1 MLAADYDEEFCLA
14 LEFDPVFIAALM
26 KAGFL
31 VMSTDL
37 RSEALDD
44 EPADV
49 IPQYILLPK
58 LHLVRSALLF
68 PELHIKRSL
77 RPRLSRYEL
86 RVDGI
91 PASELKD
98 MEDLF
103 VLGPGAASDF
113 EYILERCVEVH
124 DDAWLTAPLR
134 HAIREIR
141 ALPWLP
147 VRPLSFGVYR
157 DGILRAGE
165 FGILAGR
172 VYTSY
177 SGYYDE
183 DNAGSVQM
191 VLTAKYLESLGAPF
205 WDLGMPLEYKDD
217 LGARNMDP
225 RQFVELFRSGQR

>member
-1 MLAADYDEEFCLA
+1 MLATDYDEEFCLA
-14 LEFDPVFIAALM
+14 LDFNPVFIAALM
-26 KAGFL
+26 NAGFL
-31 VMSTDL
+31 VMSV
-37 RSEALDD
+37 AFDD
-44 EPADV
+44 DDAEEE
-49 IPQYILLPK
+49 YILLPK
-58 LHLVRSALLF
+58 LHLVRSVLLF

-77 RPRLSRYEL
+77 RPHLSRYEL
-86 RVDGI
+86 RVD
-91 PASELKD
+91 
-98 MEDLF
+98 
-103 VLGPGAASDF
+103 SDF
-113 EYILERCVEVH
+113 DYILERCVEVH

-134 HAIREIR
+134 QAIREIR

-191 VLTAKYLESLGAPF
+191 VLTAKYLESLGMPF
-205 WDLGMPLEYKDD
+205 WDLGMPLDYKDD
-217 LGARNMDP
+217 LGAANITP
-225 RQFVELFRSGQR
+225 LQFVELFREGQL